1 MKIIATKHNSKK
13 SVSTSKKCTKVNSA
27 TGLEYDFDDQ
37 YLMSLADAIEDVLLT
52 DFDVEASA
60 YYDGSN
66 IVITSDID
74 DDDAFEA
81 IITQADFVG
90 LSGDLETDA
99 YPFAEEYYTSL

>member
-13 SVSTSKKCTKVNSA
+13 SVSKKPSKNKVKAA

-37 YLMSLADAIEDVLLT
+37 YLMSLADAIEDTLLT

-74 DDDAFEA
+74 DENAHEA

-90 LSGDLETDA
+90 LSGDLESDA